1 VTVSPTQTT
10 AEEVLAEVRHR
21 VDQCL
26 DELFAAERARW
37 SAIDRSM
44 ADVVDDLRS
53 FVTAGGKRLRPAF
66 VHCGFLAAGGDAA
79 SGRSIRVSSA
89 MELLHSFAL
98 LHDDVMDGSTR
109 RRGRASYHEQASS
122 SHRDASWRGESRRFG
137 EGLAILVGD
146 LAFVYA
152 DRMLGDDLPE
162 ARALWDEMRIE
173 LTMGQYL
180 DVVGSARGDRDVGR
194 AQLVALYKSGR
205 YTVERPL
212 QLGAAIAGRS
222 RELGPHL
229 RDFGAPVGEAF
240 QLRDDLLGALGD
252 EDVTGKPV
260 GDDLREGK
268 PTMLLACAYSL
279 ADRVQR
285 ELLDRVGH
293 PDLTTQDIAAIQETL
308 VQSGAVSMIEEVI
321 AAKMHA
327 AQAALDVAPIAD
339 HARGLLSDLADL
351 LAWRVR

>member
-1 VTVSPTQTT
+1 
-10 AEEVLAEVRHR
+10 
-21 VDQCL
+21 
-26 DELFAAERARW
+26 
-37 SAIDRSM
+37 M
-44 ADVVDDLRS
+44 ADMIDDLRR
-53 FVTAGGKRLRPAF
+53 FVSAGGKRLRPAF
-66 VHCGFLAAGGDAA
+66 VHCGFLAAGGDASA
-79 SGRSIRVSSA
+79 SAIRVASA

-109 RRGRASYHEQASS
+109 RRGRASYHEHAAS
-122 SHRDASWRGESRRFG
+122 SHRDGRWRGESRRFG

-152 DRMLGDDLPE
+152 DRMLGHDHPE

-212 QLGAAIAGRS
+212 QLGAAIAGRYH
-222 RELGPHL
+222 ELGDHF
-229 RDFGAPVGEAF
+229 RGFGAPVGEAF

-252 EDVTGKPV
+252 EGVTGKPV

-268 PTMLLACAYSL
+268 PTMLLACAHTIGG
-279 ADRVQR
+279 RRQR
-285 ELLDRVGH
+285 ELFERVGH
-293 PDLTTQDIAAIQETL
+293 PDLTAQDIAAIQHAL
-308 VQSGAVSMIEEVI
+308 VESGAVSMIESAI
-321 AAKMHA
+321 ADKMHA
-327 AQAALDVAPIAD
+327 AHAALEVAPIPD
-339 HARGLLSDLADL
+339 DARALLSDLADL
-351 LAWRVR
+351 LAWRTR